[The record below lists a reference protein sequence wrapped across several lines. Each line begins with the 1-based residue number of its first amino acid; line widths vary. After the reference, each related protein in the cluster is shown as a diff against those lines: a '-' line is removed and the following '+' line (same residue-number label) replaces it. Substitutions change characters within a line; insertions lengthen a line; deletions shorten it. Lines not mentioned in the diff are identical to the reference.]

1 MSCYT
6 AFDEVGQS
14 SLWPTVAWPHPAC
27 DEPERLSGHPRMY
40 CRKTI
45 RRSQPAHPPA
55 RSPLRSRESLTNG
68 WPDVENARKSSD
80 VA

>member
-6 AFDEVGQS
+6 AFDEVGQP
-14 SLWPTVAWPHPAC
+14 SLWPTVALPHRDCGEPA
-27 DEPERLSGHPRMY
+27 RISGHPRMFG
-40 CRKTI
+40 RKAI
-45 RRSQPAHPPA
+45 RRSQPA

-68 WPDVENARKSSD
+68 WPVVENETVSSG